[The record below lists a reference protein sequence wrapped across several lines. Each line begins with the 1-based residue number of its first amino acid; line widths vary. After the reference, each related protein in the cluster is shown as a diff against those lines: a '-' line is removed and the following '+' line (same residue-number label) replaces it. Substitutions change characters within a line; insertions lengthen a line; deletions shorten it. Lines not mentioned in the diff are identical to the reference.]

1 MAGASGLVGFA
12 ALRHFSSLTDCE
24 ITAISRRTPHETRGV
39 RFLSVD
45 LTDDATC
52 AGSLPGEVAGTTHLI
67 YAALH
72 WHASWRDEDLIAP
85 NVRMFRNLLDAV
97 LASSPGLRH
106 VTALEGGKSYGVHVR
121 PMPIPAREGRDDA
134 REQPMFYWPQQDYL
148 RAKQAGREWHW
159 TIFRPAIIV
168 GESFG
173 SAMNPIPALGAYA
186 ALLKEEG
193 KPLLYPG
200 GKSNIV
206 ESTDADLLARAIA
219 WAGRFPCRPEPDLQR
234 HQRRCLSVG
243 AHLARDRRR
252 AGHGAG
258 RPATGRQPIQLA
270 TEMPKRSAEW
280 DRIRARYG
288 LRSPELERFVGLSF
302 QFLDSLLGYS
312 DPTRLNPAVS
322 SPIKLR
328 QAGFHE
334 VLDTE
339 EVFVKWF
346 RTFQEKRFLPPP

>member
-1 MAGASGLVGFA
+1 
-12 ALRHFSSLTDCE
+12 
-24 ITAISRRTPHETRGV
+24 
-39 RFLSVD
+39 
-45 LTDDATC
+45 
-52 AGSLPGEVAGTTHLI
+52 
-67 YAALH
+67 
-72 WHASWRDEDLIAP
+72 
-85 NVRMFRNLLDAV
+85 
-97 LASSPGLRH
+97 
-106 VTALEGGKSYGVHVR
+106 
-121 PMPIPAREGRDDA
+121 MPIPAREGRDDA

-148 RAKQAGREWHW
+148 REKQAGREWHW

-219 WAGRFPCRPEPDLQR
+219 WAGDSPAARNQIFNVTNGDVFLWERIWPAIAGALGMEPGGQE
-234 HQRRCLSVG
+234 
-243 AHLARDRRR
+243 
-252 AGHGAG
+252 
-258 RPATGRQPIQLA
+258 PIQLA

-280 DRIRARYG
+280 DQIRARYG

-312 DPTRLNPAVS
+312 DPTRLNPAIS
-322 SPIKLR
+322 STIKLR
-328 QAGFHE
+328 QAGFHD